1 MGPRTAKAYQ
11 LPTLT
16 KAHTQE
22 IFELPKSTESGA
34 AGTTEGHRR
43 PPLPLG
49 ATPNAPIS
57 LGMVG
62 MS

>member
-1 MGPRTAKAYQ
+1 MGPRTAKAYR

-16 KAHTQE
+16 KARTQE
-22 IFELPKSTESGA
+22 IFELTKSTESSA

-43 PPLPLG
+43 PPPPLG

-57 LGMVG
+57 MGMAG